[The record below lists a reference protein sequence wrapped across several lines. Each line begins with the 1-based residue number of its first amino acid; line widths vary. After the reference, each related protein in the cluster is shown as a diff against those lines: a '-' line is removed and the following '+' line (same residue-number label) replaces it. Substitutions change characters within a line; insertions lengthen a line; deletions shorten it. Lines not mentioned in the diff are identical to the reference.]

1 MTTTSETSTTEAEQ
15 TPEVGRA
22 RLRKEDRRLL
32 TGQARWTDNL
42 ILPGMVHLSL
52 LRSPVAHATI
62 TSLDTDAARQAPGV
76 VGVWTGQDLPEQ
88 GAMPTAWTVSDDMQT
103 PELLPLSVG
112 AVKHV
117 GDVVAVVAAIS
128 KSAADDALELIDV
141 DYDDLPVVVDPVAA
155 RAEGASLVH
164 PELGSNV
171 CATWTLDSKEIGT
184 GGDASA
190 AIREADS
197 DPDQVV
203 IRRTLRQNRIT
214 PAYMEPRSI
223 VVDPTSEQVT
233 LWSATQVPHIVRI
246 LMAMSQPIEEHE
258 LRVIAPDVGGGF
270 GGKLQFTREEA
281 LVLLIAR
288 RLQVPCKYTETRSES
303 MQSSHHARD
312 QVQELTLAAKRDGTI
327 TALDVDLTVDMGAY
341 LGILTAGIPL
351 LGGFMFNGIYKI
363 PAYRFHC
370 TDVFT
375 NKVMT
380 DAYRGAGKPE
390 ATFGIERMM
399 DELAVELGLD
409 PIEVRRRNWIT
420 PDEFPYPTI
429 AGLTY
434 DSGNYDQSTD
444 RALEM
449 FGYDE
454 LRAEQQRRRESG
466 DPVQLGI
473 GVSTFV
479 ELSGLAPSRVLGGLN
494 YGSGGWEHSSIRML
508 PTGKVEVVAG
518 TTPHGQGH
526 ATAFAQ
532 IVSDE
537 LGIPFDDIILIT
549 GDTASSHKGMDTYG
563 SRSLVVG
570 GMAIVGA
577 SRKVVEKARLI
588 AAHQLEADASDLEYT
603 RGRFSVKGTD
613 SGVTISEIAL
623 SAWLAHDL
631 PDGVEPSLDSDC
643 TFDPE
648 NFSFPTGTHL
658 AAVEVDTQTG
668 RVTVRDYVCVQDV
681 GVLVNPMIVD
691 GQVQGGLVQGIAQAL
706 YEEIQYTDEGQLT
719 TGTLADYLV
728 PAAPDVPPFRTDNTV
743 TRATSNTL
751 GVKAVGET
759 GTTAAPPAIVNGVLD
774 ALRPLG
780 VSDITMPCT
789 PLKVWTALQ
798 RAAEQPPRRH
808 EDEGQAPA

>member
-1 MTTTSETSTTEAEQ
+1 MTTTSESPATET

-32 TGQARWTDNL
+32 TGRTRWTDNL
-42 ILPGMVHLSL
+42 VLPGMLHLSV

-62 TSLDTDAARQAPGV
+62 TSIDTAEAREAEGV
-76 VGVWTGQDLPEQ
+76 VGVWTGADLPEQ
-88 GAMPTAWTVSDDMQT
+88 GAMPTAWTVSEDMLT
-103 PELLPLSVG
+103 PELLPISVG
-112 AVKHV
+112 TVKHV
-117 GDVVAVVAAIS
+117 GDIVAVVAATS
-128 KSAADDALELIDV
+128 KEAADDALELVDV
-141 DYDDLPVVVDPVAA
+141 DYEEQPVVVDPVAA
-155 RAEGASLVH
+155 RAEGAPLVH
-164 PELGSNV
+164 PDLGTNV
-171 CATWTLDSKEIGT
+171 AATWGLDSVTLGT
-184 GGDASA
+184 GGDAA
-190 AIREADS
+190 EAIRAAEA

-203 IRRTLRQNRIT
+203 VRRTLRQNRIT

-223 VVDPTSEQVT
+223 VVDPTTEQVT

-246 LMAMSQPIEEHE
+246 LMAMTQPIEEHE
-258 LRVIAPDVGGGF
+258 LRVVAPDVGGGF

-281 LVLLIAR
+281 LVLLVAR
-288 RLQVPCKYTETRSES
+288 RLQVPVKYTESRTES

-312 QVQELTLAAKRDGTI
+312 QVQEMALAARRDGTI
-327 TALDVDLTVDMGAY
+327 TALDVDLTADMGAY

-351 LGGFMFNGIYKI
+351 LGGFMFNGIYKV
-363 PAYRFHC
+363 PAYSFHC

-375 NKVMT
+375 HKVMT

-399 DELAVELGLD
+399 DELATELDLD

-420 PDEFPYPTI
+420 PEEFPFATA

-449 FGYDE
+449 FRYEE
-454 LRAEQQRRRESG
+454 LREEQQRRRDSG

-473 GVSTFV
+473 GVCTFV

-537 LGIPFDDIILIT
+537 LGIPFDDIILIS

-570 GMAIVGA
+570 GMAVVGA
-577 SRKVVEKARLI
+577 ARKVVEKARPI
-588 AAHQLEADASDLEYT
+588 AAHLLEANVDDLEYQ
-603 RGRFSVKGTD
+603 RGRFSVAGTD
-613 SGVTISEIAL
+613 SGITLGEIAL
-623 SAWLAHDL
+623 GTWLAHDL
-631 PDGVEPSLDSDC
+631 PDGLEPNLDSDC

-658 AAVEVDTQTG
+658 AAVEVDTRTG
-668 RVTVRDYVCVQDV
+668 RVDLRDYVCVQDV
-681 GVLVNPMIVD
+681 GVVVNPMIVD
-691 GQVQGGLVQGIAQAL
+691 GQVHGGLAQGIAQAL
-706 YEEIQYTDEGQLT
+706 YEEILYTEDGQLT

-728 PAAPDVPPFRTDNTV
+728 PAASDLPPFRTDTTV
-743 TRATSNTL
+743 TEATTNSL

-759 GTTAAPPAIVNGVLD
+759 GTTAAPPAIVNAVLD

-780 VSDITMPCT
+780 VEDITMPCT
-789 PLKVWTALQ
+789 PVKVWTALQ
-798 RAAEQPPRRH
+798 EARSGPGSH
-808 EDEGQAPA
+808 DEGSGS

>member
-1 MTTTSETSTTEAEQ
+1 MTATANPDETTT
-15 TPEVGRA
+15 EVGRA
-22 RLRKEDRRLL
+22 RRRKEDHRLL
-32 TGQARWTDNL
+32 TGRTRWTDNVT
-42 ILPGMVHLSL
+42 LPGMVHLSM
-52 LRSPVAHATI
+52 LRSPIAHATI
-62 TSLDTDAARQAPGV
+62 TDIDTTAAKAAPGV
-76 VGVWTGQDLPEQ
+76 VGVWTGEDLPEQ
-88 GAMPTAWTVSDDMQT
+88 GQMPTAWTVSDDMRT
-103 PELLPLSVG
+103 PTYLPVSTG
-112 AVKHV
+112 SVKHV
-117 GDVVAVVAAIS
+117 GDIVAVVAATT
-128 KSAADDALELIDV
+128 KELADDAVELIDV
-141 DYDDLPVVVDPVAA
+141 SYDELPVVMDPVAA
-155 RAEGASLVH
+155 LAEGAALVH
-164 PELGSNV
+164 PDLGTNV
-171 CATWTLDSKEIGT
+171 AATWGMDSAALGT
-184 GGDASA
+184 GGSVDEAIA
-190 AIREADS
+190 AAEA

-203 IRRTLRQNRIT
+203 IRRTLRENRIT
-214 PAYMEPRSI
+214 PAYIEPRSI
-223 VVDPTSEQVT
+223 VVDPTAEQLT
-233 LWSATQVPHIVRI
+233 IWSATQVPHIVRI
-246 LMAMSQPIEEHE
+246 LMAMTQGIGEHE
-258 LRVIAPDVGGGF
+258 LRIIAPDVGGGF

-281 LVLLIAR
+281 ILLHVAR
-288 RLQVPCKYTETRSES
+288 RLNLPCKYTETRTES

-312 QVQELTLAAKRDGTI
+312 QVQELTLAARRDGTI
-327 TALDVDLTVDMGAY
+327 TAFDVDLTADMGAY

-363 PAYRFHC
+363 PAYRFFC

-375 NKVMT
+375 NKTMT

-390 ATFGIERMM
+390 ATFGIERMI
-399 DELAVELGLD
+399 DELAAELGMD
-409 PIEVRRRNWIT
+409 PIEIRRRNWIQA
-420 PDEFPYPTI
+420 DEFPFDTV

-434 DSGNYDQSTD
+434 DSGDYDQATN

-449 FGYDE
+449 FGYDT
-454 LRAEQQRRRESG
+454 LRAEQARRRESG
-466 DPVQLGI
+466 DRVQLGI

-494 YGSGGWEHSSIRML
+494 YGSGGWEHASIRML

-537 LGIPFDDIILIT
+537 LGVAFEDIILVS

-577 SRKVVEKARLI
+577 ARKVVEKARPI
-588 AAHQLEADASDLEYT
+588 AAHILEANPDDMEYS

-613 SGVTISEIAL
+613 SGITIPEIAL
-623 SAWLAHDL
+623 NTWLAHDL
-631 PDGVEPSLDSDC
+631 PDGIEPSLDSDS

-668 RVTVRDYVCVQDV
+668 RVTLRDYVCVQDV
-681 GVLVNPMIVD
+681 GVLVNPLIVD
-691 GQVQGGLVQGIAQAL
+691 GQAHGGLTQGIAQAM
-706 YEEIQYTDEGQLT
+706 YEDIAYSEDGQLT
-719 TGTLADYLV
+719 SGTFADYLV
-728 PAAPDVPPFRTDNTV
+728 PAAPDVPSYRTDNTV
-743 TRATSNTL
+743 TKATTNTL

-780 VSDITMPCT
+780 VSDITMPVT
-789 PLKVWTALQ
+789 PLKVWTAI
-798 RAAEQPPRRH
+798 H
-808 EDEGQAPA
+808 EAKQTPESVGKDQS

>member
-1 MTTTSETSTTEAEQ
+1 MTTTSESPATE
-15 TPEVGRA
+15 TPPEVGQA

-32 TGQARWTDNL
+32 TGRTRWTDNL
-42 ILPGMVHLSL
+42 ILPGMVHLSV

-62 TSLDTDAARQAPGV
+62 TSIDTEEARAATGV
-76 VGVWTGQDLPEQ
+76 VGVWTGEDLPEQ
-88 GAMPTAWTVSDDMQT
+88 GAMPTAWTVSEDMLT
-103 PELLPLSVG
+103 PPLLPISVG
-112 AVKHV
+112 TVKHV
-117 GDVVAVVAAIS
+117 GDIVAVVAATS
-128 KSAADDALELIDV
+128 KEAADDALELIDV
-141 DYDDLPVVVDPVAA
+141 DYDEQPVVVDPVAA
-155 RAEGASLVH
+155 RAEGSPLVH
-164 PELGSNV
+164 PDLGTNV
-171 CATWTLDSKEIGT
+171 AATWGMDSVTLGT
-184 GGDASA
+184 GGDAA
-190 AIREADS
+190 EAIRAAQA

-203 IRRTLRQNRIT
+203 VRRTLRQNRIT

-246 LMAMSQPIEEHE
+246 LMAMTQPIEEHE
-258 LRVIAPDVGGGF
+258 LRVVAPDVGGGF

-281 LVLLIAR
+281 LVLLVAR
-288 RLQVPCKYTETRSES
+288 RLQIPVKYTESRTES

-312 QVQELTLAAKRDGTI
+312 QVQEMTLAARRDGTI
-327 TALDVDLTVDMGAY
+327 TALDVDLTADMGAY

-363 PAYRFHC
+363 PAYSFHC

-375 NKVMT
+375 HKVMT

-399 DELAVELGLD
+399 DELATELDLD

-420 PDEFPYPTI
+420 PEEFPFATA

-434 DSGNYDQSTD
+434 DSGNYDQATD

-449 FGYDE
+449 FRYDE

-473 GVSTFV
+473 GVCTFV

-537 LGIPFDDIILIT
+537 LGIPFDDIILIS

-570 GMAIVGA
+570 GMAVVGA
-577 SRKVVEKARLI
+577 ARKVVEKARPI
-588 AAHQLEADASDLEYT
+588 AAHMLEANVDDLEYQ
-603 RGRFSVKGTD
+603 RGRFSVAGTD
-613 SGVTISEIAL
+613 SGIMLSEIAL
-623 SAWLAHDL
+623 GTWLAHDL
-631 PDGVEPSLDSDC
+631 PDGIEPNLDSDC

-658 AAVEVDTQTG
+658 AAVEVDTRTG
-668 RVTVRDYVCVQDV
+668 RVALRDYVCVQDV
-681 GVLVNPMIVD
+681 GVVVNPMIVD
-691 GQVQGGLVQGIAQAL
+691 GQVHGGLAQGIAQAL
-706 YEEIQYTDEGQLT
+706 YEEILYTEDGQLT

-728 PAAPDVPPFRTDNTV
+728 PAASDLLAFRTDTTV
-743 TRATSNTL
+743 TEATTNTL

-780 VSDITMPCT
+780 VEDITMPCT
-789 PLKVWTALQ
+789 PLKVWTAIQ
-798 RAAEQPPRRH
+798 EARSGSGAH
-808 EDEGQAPA
+808 DEGSRS

>member
-1 MTTTSETSTTEAEQ
+1 MTTTSESPATAAA
-15 TPEVGRA
+15 PEVGRS
-22 RLRKEDRRLL
+22 RRRKEDRRLL
-32 TGQARWTDNL
+32 TGRTRWTDNL
-42 ILPGMVHLSL
+42 ILPGMVHLSV

-62 TSLDTDAARQAPGV
+62 TSIDTEEARRAKGV
-76 VGVWTGQDLPEQ
+76 VGVWTGADLPEQ
-88 GAMPTAWTVSDDMQT
+88 GAMPTAWTVSEDMLT
-103 PELLPLSVG
+103 PELLPISVG
-112 AVKHV
+112 TVKHV
-117 GDVVAVVAAIS
+117 GDIVAVVAATS
-128 KSAADDALELIDV
+128 KEAADDALELIDV
-141 DYDDLPVVVDPVAA
+141 DYDELPVVVDPVAA
-155 RAEGASLVH
+155 RAEGAPLVH
-164 PELGSNV
+164 PELGTNV
-171 CATWTLDSKEIGT
+171 CATWGLDSVTLGT
-184 GGDASA
+184 GGDAA
-190 AIREADS
+190 DAIRAAEA

-203 IRRTLRQNRIT
+203 VRRTLRQNRIT

-223 VVDPTSEQVT
+223 VVDPTTEQVT

-246 LMAMSQPIEEHE
+246 LMAMTQPIEEHE
-258 LRVIAPDVGGGF
+258 LRVVAPDVGGGF

-281 LVLLIAR
+281 LVLLVAQ
-288 RLQVPCKYTETRSES
+288 RLQVPCKYTESRTES

-312 QVQELTLAAKRDGTI
+312 QVQEMTLAARRDGTI
-327 TALDVDLTVDMGAY
+327 TALDVDLTADMGAY

-363 PAYRFHC
+363 PAYSFHC

-375 NKVMT
+375 HKVMT

-390 ATFGIERMM
+390 ATFAIERMM
-399 DELAVELGLD
+399 DELAVELALD

-420 PDEFPYPTI
+420 PEEFPFATA

-434 DSGNYDQSTD
+434 DSGDYDQSTD

-449 FGYDE
+449 FRYDE

-473 GVSTFV
+473 GVCTFV

-537 LGIPFDDIILIT
+537 LGIPFDDIILIS

-577 SRKVVEKARLI
+577 ARKVVEKARPI
-588 AAHQLEADASDLEYT
+588 AAHMLEANVDDLEYE
-603 RGRFSVKGTD
+603 RGRFSVAGTD
-613 SGVTISEIAL
+613 SGITLSEIAL
-623 SAWLAHDL
+623 GTWLAHDL

-658 AAVEVDTQTG
+658 AAVEVDTRTG
-668 RVTVRDYVCVQDV
+668 RVDLRDYVCVQDV
-681 GVLVNPMIVD
+681 GVVVNPMIVD
-691 GQVQGGLVQGIAQAL
+691 GQVHGGLAQGIAQAL
-706 YEEIQYTDEGQLT
+706 YEEILYTEDGQLT

-728 PAAPDVPPFRTDNTV
+728 PAASDLLRFRTDTTV
-743 TRATSNTL
+743 TPATTNTL

-774 ALRPLG
+774 AIRQFG
-780 VSDITMPCT
+780 VEDITMPCT
-789 PLKVWTALQ
+789 PVKVWTALQ
-798 RAAEQPPRRH
+798 GAGPPPASSTTT
-808 EDEGQAPA
+808 EGGQA

>member
-1 MTTTSETSTTEAEQ
+1 MTTTSEAPTSET

-22 RLRKEDRRLL
+22 RRRKEDRRLL
-32 TGQARWTDNL
+32 TGRTRWTDN
-42 ILPGMVHLSL
+42 IVLPGMVHLSL

-62 TSLDTDAARQAPGV
+62 TAIDTEDARQAKGV
-76 VGVWTGQDLPEQ
+76 VGVWTGADLPEQ
-88 GAMPTAWTVSDDMQT
+88 GAMPTAWTVSEDMLT
-103 PELLPLSVG
+103 PPLLPVSVG

-117 GDVVAVVAAIS
+117 GDIVAVVAATS
-128 KSAADDALELIDV
+128 KEAADDALELIDV
-141 DYDDLPVVVDPVAA
+141 DYDEQPVVVDPVAA
-155 RAEGASLVH
+155 RAEGSPLVH
-164 PELGSNV
+164 PELGTNV
-171 CATWTLDSKEIGT
+171 CATWGLDSVGLGT
-184 GGDASA
+184 GGDVAEAIA
-190 AIREADS
+190 AAEA

-203 IRRTLRQNRIT
+203 VRRTLRQNRIT

-223 VVDPTSEQVT
+223 VVDPTTEQVT

-246 LMAMSQPIEEHE
+246 LMAMTQPIEEHE
-258 LRVIAPDVGGGF
+258 LRVVAPDVGGGF

-281 LVLLIAR
+281 LVLLVAQ
-288 RLQVPCKYTETRSES
+288 RLQVPCKYTESRTES

-312 QVQELTLAAKRDGTI
+312 QVQEMTLAARRDGTI
-327 TALDVDLTVDMGAY
+327 TALDVDLTADMGAY

-375 NKVMT
+375 HKVMT

-390 ATFGIERMM
+390 ATFAIERMM

-420 PDEFPYPTI
+420 PEEFPFATA

-434 DSGNYDQSTD
+434 DSGDYDQSTD

-449 FGYDE
+449 FRYDE
-454 LRAEQQRRRESG
+454 LRAEQQRRREAG

-473 GVSTFV
+473 GVCTFV

-494 YGSGGWEHSSIRML
+494 YGSGGWEHSTIRML

-537 LGIPFDDIILIT
+537 LGIPFDDIILIS

-577 SRKVVEKARLI
+577 ARKVVDKARPI
-588 AAHQLEADASDLEYT
+588 AAHMLEANVDDLEFE
-603 RGRFSVKGTD
+603 RGRFSVAGTD
-613 SGVTISEIAL
+613 SGVSISEIAL
-623 SAWLAHDL
+623 GTWLAHDL
-631 PDGVEPSLDSDC
+631 PDGIEPNLDSDC

-658 AAVEVDTQTG
+658 VAVEVDTRTG
-668 RVTVRDYVCVQDV
+668 RVDLRDYVCVQDV
-681 GVLVNPMIVD
+681 GVVVNPMIVD
-691 GQVQGGLVQGIAQAL
+691 GQVHGGLAQGIAQAL
-706 YEEIQYTDEGQLT
+706 YEEILYTEEGQLT

-728 PAAPDVPPFRTDNTV
+728 PAASDLLAFRTDTTV
-743 TRATSNTL
+743 TPATTNTL

-759 GTTAAPPAIVNGVLD
+759 GTTAAPPAIVNAVLD
-774 ALRPLG
+774 AIRPLG
-780 VSDITMPCT
+780 VEDITMPCT
-789 PLKVWTALQ
+789 PLKVWTAL
-798 RAAEQPPRRH
+798 REASGPPASTTR
-808 EDEGQAPA
+808 DEGGQS

>member
-1 MTTTSETSTTEAEQ
+1 MTATSESPSTESG
-15 TPEVGRA
+15 EVGRA
-22 RLRKEDRRLL
+22 RLRKEDQRLL
-32 TGQARWTDNL
+32 TGRTRWTDNL
-42 ILPGMVHLSL
+42 ILPGMVHLAV

-62 TSLDTDAARQAPGV
+62 TTLETEEARRAPGV
-76 VGVWTGQDLPEQ
+76 VGVWTGPDLPEQ
-88 GAMPTAWTVSDDMQT
+88 GAMPTAWTVSEDMKT
-103 PELLPLSVG
+103 PEYLPVSVG
-112 AVKHV
+112 TVKHV
-117 GDVVAVVAAIS
+117 GDIVAVVAATS
-128 KSAADDALELIDV
+128 KEAADDALELIDV
-141 DYDDLPVVVDPVAA
+141 DYDELPVVVDPVAA
-155 RAEGASLVH
+155 RAEGSPLVH
-164 PELGSNV
+164 PELGTNI
-171 CATWTLDSKEIGT
+171 CATWGLDSVSLGT
-184 GGDASA
+184 GGDVDA
-190 AIREADS
+190 AIREAEA

-203 IRRTLRQNRIT
+203 VRRTLRQNRIT

-223 VVDPTSEQVT
+223 VVDPTAEQVT

-246 LMAMSQPIEEHE
+246 LMAMTQPIAEHE
-258 LRVIAPDVGGGF
+258 LRVVAPDVGGGF

-288 RLQVPCKYTETRSES
+288 RLQVPCKYTESRTES

-312 QVQELTLAAKRDGTI
+312 QVQEMTLAARRDGTI
-327 TALDVDLTVDMGAY
+327 TALDVDLTADMGAY

-375 NKVMT
+375 HKVMT

-409 PIEVRRRNWIT
+409 PVEVRRRNWIQ
-420 PDEFPYPTI
+420 PAEFPYATV

-434 DSGNYDQSTD
+434 DSGDYDQATD

-449 FGYDE
+449 FGYEE
-454 LRAEQQRRRESG
+454 LRAEQQRRREAG

-577 SRKVVEKARLI
+577 ARKVVDKARPI
-588 AAHQLEADASDLEYT
+588 AAHMLEANVDDLEYE
-603 RGRFSVKGTD
+603 RGRFTVKGTD
-613 SGVTISEIAL
+613 SGTTITDIAL
-623 SAWLAHDL
+623 GTWLAHDL

-648 NFSFPTGTHL
+648 NFSYPTGTHL
-658 AAVEVDTQTG
+658 AAVEVDTRTG
-668 RVTVRDYVCVQDV
+668 RVDLRDYVCVQDV
-681 GVLVNPMIVD
+681 GVVVNPMIVD
-691 GQVQGGLVQGIAQAL
+691 GQVHGGLVQGIAQAL
-706 YEEIQYTDEGQLT
+706 YEEILYTEDGQLT

-728 PAAPDVPPFRTDNTV
+728 PAAPDVPSFRTDTTV
-743 TRATSNTL
+743 TPATTNTL

-780 VSDITMPCT
+780 VEDITMPCT
-789 PLKVWTALQ
+789 PLKVWTAIQ
-798 RAAEQPPRRH
+798 QAGPRPVPTEEQ
-808 EDEGQAPA
+808 A

>member
-1 MTTTSETSTTEAEQ
+1 MTTTSESPATEAA
-15 TPEVGRA
+15 PEVGRS
-22 RLRKEDRRLL
+22 RRRKEDRRLL
-32 TGQARWTDNL
+32 TGRTRWTDNL
-42 ILPGMVHLSL
+42 ILPGMVHLSV

-62 TSLDTDAARQAPGV
+62 TSIDTEEARRAKGV
-76 VGVWTGQDLPEQ
+76 VGVWTGADLPEQ
-88 GAMPTAWTVSDDMQT
+88 GAMPTAWTVSEDMLT
-103 PELLPLSVG
+103 PELLPISVG
-112 AVKHV
+112 TVKHV
-117 GDVVAVVAAIS
+117 GDIVAVVAATS
-128 KSAADDALELIDV
+128 KEAADDALELIDV
-141 DYDDLPVVVDPVAA
+141 DYDELPVVVDPVAA
-155 RAEGASLVH
+155 RAEGAPLVH
-164 PELGSNV
+164 PELGTNV
-171 CATWTLDSKEIGT
+171 CATWGLDSVTLGT
-184 GGDASA
+184 GGDAA
-190 AIREADS
+190 DAIRAAEA

-203 IRRTLRQNRIT
+203 VRRTLRQNRIT

-223 VVDPTSEQVT
+223 VVDPTTEQVT

-246 LMAMSQPIEEHE
+246 LMAMTQPIEEHE
-258 LRVIAPDVGGGF
+258 LRVVAPDVGGGF

-281 LVLLIAR
+281 LVLLVAQ
-288 RLQVPCKYTETRSES
+288 RLQVPCKYTESRTES

-312 QVQELTLAAKRDGTI
+312 QVQEMTLAARRDGTI
-327 TALDVDLTVDMGAY
+327 TALDVDLTADMGAY

-363 PAYRFHC
+363 PAYSFHC

-375 NKVMT
+375 HKVMT

-390 ATFGIERMM
+390 ATFAIERMM
-399 DELAVELGLD
+399 DELAVELALD

-420 PDEFPYPTI
+420 PEEFPFATA

-434 DSGNYDQSTD
+434 DSGDYDQSTD

-449 FGYDE
+449 FRYDE

-473 GVSTFV
+473 GVCTFV

-537 LGIPFDDIILIT
+537 LGIPFDDIILIS

-577 SRKVVEKARLI
+577 ARKVVEKARPI
-588 AAHQLEADASDLEYT
+588 AAHMLEANVDDLEYE
-603 RGRFSVKGTD
+603 RGRFSVAGTD
-613 SGVTISEIAL
+613 SGITLSEIAL
-623 SAWLAHDL
+623 GTWLAHDL

-658 AAVEVDTQTG
+658 AAVEVDTRTG
-668 RVTVRDYVCVQDV
+668 RVDLRDYVCVQDV
-681 GVLVNPMIVD
+681 GVVVNPMIVD
-691 GQVQGGLVQGIAQAL
+691 GQVHGGLAQGIAQAL
-706 YEEIQYTDEGQLT
+706 YEEILYTEDGQLT

-728 PAAPDVPPFRTDNTV
+728 PAASDLLRFRTDTTV
-743 TRATSNTL
+743 TPATTNTL

-774 ALRPLG
+774 AIRQFG
-780 VSDITMPCT
+780 VEDITMPCT
-789 PLKVWTALQ
+789 PVKVWTALQ
-798 RAAEQPPRRH
+798 GAGPPPASSTTT
-808 EDEGQAPA
+808 EGGQA

>member
-1 MTTTSETSTTEAEQ
+1 MTTTSESPATES
-15 TPEVGRA
+15 TPEVGQA
-22 RLRKEDRRLL
+22 RRRKEDRRLL
-32 TGQARWTDNL
+32 TGRTRWTDNL

-62 TSLDTDAARQAPGV
+62 TTLDTDEARRARGV
-76 VGVWTGQDLPEQ
+76 LGVWTGADLPEQ
-88 GAMPTAWTVSDDMQT
+88 GAMPTAWTVSEDMLT
-103 PELLPLSVG
+103 PELLPVSVG
-112 AVKHV
+112 SVKHV
-117 GDVVAVVAAIS
+117 GDIVAVVAATS
-128 KSAADDALELIDV
+128 KEAADDALELIDV
-141 DYDDLPVVVDPVAA
+141 DYDEQPVVVDPLAA
-155 RAEGASLVH
+155 RAEGAPLVH
-164 PELGSNV
+164 PDLGTNV
-171 CATWTLDSKEIGT
+171 CATWGLDSVSLGT
-184 GGDASA
+184 GGDAA
-190 AIREADS
+190 EAIREAES

-223 VVDPTSEQVT
+223 VVDPTTEQVT

-258 LRVIAPDVGGGF
+258 LRVVAPDVGGGF

-288 RLQVPCKYTETRSES
+288 RLQVPCKYTESRTES

-312 QVQELTLAAKRDGTI
+312 QVQEMTLAARRDGTI
-327 TALDVDLTVDMGAY
+327 TALDVDLTADMGAY

-351 LGGFMFNGIYKI
+351 LGGFMFNGIYKV

-375 NKVMT
+375 HKVMT

-390 ATFGIERMM
+390 ATFAIERMM
-399 DELAVELGLD
+399 DELAVELDLD

-420 PDEFPYPTI
+420 PEEFPFATA

-444 RALEM
+444 RALEL
-449 FGYDE
+449 FRYDE

-473 GVSTFV
+473 GVCTFV

-494 YGSGGWEHSSIRML
+494 YGSGGWEHSTIRML

-577 SRKVVEKARLI
+577 ARKVVEKARPI
-588 AAHQLEADASDLEYT
+588 AAHMLEANVDDLEYE
-603 RGRFSVKGTD
+603 RGRFSVAGTD

-623 SAWLAHDL
+623 GTWLAHDL
-631 PDGVEPSLDSDC
+631 PDGIEPNLDSDC

-658 AAVEVDTQTG
+658 VAVEVDTRTG
-668 RVTVRDYVCVQDV
+668 RVDLRDYVCVQDV
-681 GVLVNPMIVD
+681 GVVVNPMIVD
-691 GQVQGGLVQGIAQAL
+691 GQVHGGLAQGIAQAL
-706 YEEIQYTDEGQLT
+706 YEEILYTEDGQLT

-728 PAAPDVPPFRTDNTV
+728 PAASDLLPFRTDTTV
-743 TRATSNTL
+743 TPATTNTL

-774 ALRPLG
+774 ALRPFG
-780 VSDITMPCT
+780 VEDITMPCT

-798 RAAEQPPRRH
+798 EATARSAPGTT
-808 EDEGQAPA
+808 DEGGRA

>member
-1 MTTTSETSTTEAEQ
+1 MTTTADATTPQGEQ
-15 TPEVGRA
+15 TPEIGRS
-22 RLRKEDRRLL
+22 RLRREDARAL
-32 TGQARWTDNL
+32 TGRTRWTDDMT
-42 ILPGMVHLSL
+42 LPGMAHLSV

-62 TSLDTDAARQAPGV
+62 TTLDTAEAARAPGV
-76 VGVWTGQDLPEQ
+76 VGVWTGEDLPEQ
-88 GAMPTAWTVSDDMQT
+88 GAMPTAWTVSDDMKT
-103 PELLPLSVG
+103 PPYFPLSVG

-117 GDVVAVVAAIS
+117 GDVVAVVAATS
-128 KSAADDALELIDV
+128 KTAADDALELIDV
-141 DYDDLPVVVDPVAA
+141 DYDELPVVVDPMAA
-155 RAEGASLVH
+155 KQEGSPLVH
-164 PELGSNV
+164 PDLGTNV
-171 CATWTLDSKEIGT
+171 CATWGLDSVTLGT
-184 GGDASA
+184 GGDAAA
-190 AIREADS
+190 AIREAEA

-203 IRRTLRQNRIT
+203 LRRTLRQNRVT
-214 PAYMEPRSI
+214 PAYIEPRSI
-223 VVDPTSEQVT
+223 VVDPTAEQVT
-233 LWSATQVPHIVRI
+233 MWSATQVPHIVRI
-246 LMAMSQPIEEHE
+246 LMAMTQPIEEHQ
-258 LRVIAPDVGGGF
+258 LRVVAPDVGGGF

-288 RLQVPCKYTETRSES
+288 RLRVPCKYTESRSES

-327 TALDVDLTVDMGAY
+327 TALDVDLTADVGAY

-351 LGGFMFNGIYKI
+351 LGGFMFNGIYRI
-363 PAYRFHC
+363 PAYTFHC

-375 NKVMT
+375 NKTMT

-399 DELAVELGLD
+399 DELAVELDLD

-420 PDEFPYPTI
+420 PEEFPYATV

-434 DSGNYDQSTD
+434 DSGNYDQATD
-444 RALEM
+444 KALEM

-454 LRAEQQRRRESG
+454 LRAEQQRRRESQ
-466 DPVQLGI
+466 DTVQLGI
-473 GVSTFV
+473 GVCTFV

-494 YGSGGWEHSSIRML
+494 YGSGGWEHSTIRML

-518 TTPHGQGH
+518 TTSHGQGH
-526 ATAFAQ
+526 ATAFSQ

-537 LGIPFDDIILIT
+537 LGIPFDDIVLIS

-577 SRKVVEKARLI
+577 ARKVVEKARPI
-588 AAHQLEADASDLEYT
+588 AAHLLEASTDDLEFVG
-603 RGRFSVKGTD
+603 GRFSVMGTA
-613 SGVTISEIAL
+613 SGVTIQEVML
-623 SAWLAHDL
+623 STWLAHDL
-631 PDGVEPSLDSDC
+631 PDGLEPNLDADF

-648 NFSFPTGTHL
+648 NFSYPTGTHL

-691 GQVQGGLVQGIAQAL
+691 GQVHGGLTQGIAQAL
-706 YEEIQYTDEGQLT
+706 YEEIQYSDDGQLT
-719 TGTLADYLV
+719 SGTLADYLV
-728 PAAPDVPPFRTDNTV
+728 PAAPDVLRYRTDTTV
-743 TRATSNTL
+743 TEATTNTL

-759 GTTAAPPAIVNGVLD
+759 GATAAPPAIVNGVLD

-780 VSDITMPCT
+780 VTDITMPCT
-789 PLKVWTALQ
+789 PVKVWTAIQ
-798 RAAEQPPRRH
+798 EASRQAN
-808 EDEGQAPA
+808 EGQVTA

>member
-1 MTTTSETSTTEAEQ
+1 MTTVDEATDT
-15 TPEVGRA
+15 TPEIGRP
-22 RLRKEDRRLL
+22 RRRKEDRRLL
-32 TGQARWTDNL
+32 TGRTRWTDNL

-62 TSLDTDAARQAPGV
+62 TTLDTDEARQAPGV
-76 VGVWTGQDLPEQ
+76 VGVFTGRDLPEQ
-88 GAMPTAWTVSDDMQT
+88 GAMPTAWTVSEDMLT
-103 PELLPLSVG
+103 PELLPVSVG
-112 AVKHV
+112 TVKHV
-117 GDVVAVVAAIS
+117 GDIVAVVAATS
-128 KSAADDALELIDV
+128 KEAADDALELIDV
-141 DYDDLPVVVDPVAA
+141 DYDELPVVVDPLAA
-155 RAEGASLVH
+155 RAEGSPLVH
-164 PELGSNV
+164 PELGTNV
-171 CATWTLDSKEIGT
+171 CATWGLDSVTLGT
-184 GGDASA
+184 GGDAEE
-190 AIREADS
+190 AIRAAEA

-203 IRRTLRQNRIT
+203 VRRTLRQNRIT

-223 VVDPTSEQVT
+223 VVDPTTEQVT

-246 LMAMSQPIEEHE
+246 LMAMTQPIEEHE
-258 LRVIAPDVGGGF
+258 LRVVAPDVGGGF

-281 LVLLIAR
+281 LVLLVAR
-288 RLQVPCKYTETRSES
+288 RLQVPCKYTESRTES

-312 QVQELTLAAKRDGTI
+312 QVQEMTIAARRDGTI
-327 TALDVDLTVDMGAY
+327 TALDVDLTADMGAY

-351 LGGFMFNGIYKI
+351 LGGFVFNGIYKI
-363 PAYRFHC
+363 PAYRFRC

-375 NKVMT
+375 HKVMT

-390 ATFGIERMM
+390 ATFAIERMM
-399 DELAVELGLD
+399 DELAVELDLD
-409 PIEVRRRNWIT
+409 PIEVRRRNWIGAE
-420 PDEFPYPTI
+420 EFPYATA

-434 DSGNYDQSTD
+434 DSGDYDQATD

-449 FGYDE
+449 FRYDE
-454 LRAEQQRRRESG
+454 LRAEQQRRRETG

-577 SRKVVEKARLI
+577 ARKVVDKARPI
-588 AAHQLEADASDLEYT
+588 AAHLLEANVDDLEFE
-603 RGRFSVKGTD
+603 RGRFTVAGTD
-613 SGVTISEIAL
+613 SGITIGEIAL
-623 SAWLAHDL
+623 GTWLAHDL
-631 PDGVEPSLDSDC
+631 PDGIEPNLDSDC

-658 AAVEVDTQTG
+658 VAVEVDTQTG
-668 RVTVRDYVCVQDV
+668 RVDLRDYVCVQDV
-681 GVLVNPMIVD
+681 GVVVNPMIVD
-691 GQVQGGLVQGIAQAL
+691 GQVHGGLAQGIAQAL
-706 YEEIQYTDEGQLT
+706 YEEILYTEDGQLT

-728 PAAPDVPPFRTDNTV
+728 PAASDLLPFRTDTTV
-743 TRATSNTL
+743 TPSTTNTL

-780 VSDITMPCT
+780 VEDITMPCT
-789 PLKVWTALQ
+789 PLKVWTAVQ
-798 RAAEQPPRRH
+798 EAAARGGAT
-808 EDEGQAPA
+808 DEGSPA